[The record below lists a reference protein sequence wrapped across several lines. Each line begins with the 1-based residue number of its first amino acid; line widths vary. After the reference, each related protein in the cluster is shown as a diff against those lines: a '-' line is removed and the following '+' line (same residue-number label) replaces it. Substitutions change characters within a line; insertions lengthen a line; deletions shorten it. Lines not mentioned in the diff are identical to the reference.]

1 MRRRSARGG
10 GGHHPLRTATLP
22 GGWSFV
28 NPHPILVLEVAG
40 ENGASADW
48 DIYFGPAA
56 AAILRNR
63 GLAPDTFR
71 FGETLIVEGHPARV
85 AGARAVDVFGNAA
98 GITRPGGTRVP

>member
-40 ENGASADW
+40 ENG
-48 DIYFGPAA
+48 YPVRF
-56 AAILRNR
+56 R
-63 GLAPDTFR
+63 GDCARQSLEK
-71 FGETLIVEGHPARV
+71 GEAM
-85 AGARAVDVFGNAA
+85 
-98 GITRPGGTRVP
+98 